1 MSNKKDGGLFTHFST
16 TKSTPSVF
24 LKGKVIKTELFFFL
38 FLFFLYASVYSR
50 NESRFRGH
58 GDLNEHS
65 NTTKTLFSWLM
76 ILARLN

>member
-24 LKGKVIKTELFFFL
+24 LKGKVIKTEVFF
-38 FLFFLYASVYSR
+38 FFLYASVYSR